1 MMDARKILQQQWDD
15 LEDERR
21 PLEEQVDAIDVKIAV
36 ILKQLDE
43 MDSDD
48 EFEPKGQASD
58 E

>member
-1 MMDARKILQQQWDD
+1 MDARKILQQQWDD